1 MDINICFT
9 TDNNYIRPL
18 CSTMASILKNI
29 KNETSLHIFIL
40 EHDVSDENKNKILSL
55 KDIKDCE
62 ISFVKINISV
72 FDNFPDFQNNYITK
86 TAYFRFLVADLLK
99 NVDKILYLDCDII
112 VLPGIEELFM
122 QDITDFY
129 IGAVEDVAFYFDI
142 LCPIRSFDTYINSG
156 VLLINLKKWRQE
168 NISQKLFEAVEK
180 YGAELYYLD
189 QTAIN
194 LVCKG
199 KIKLLELHY
208 NVQVFILLQICVL
221 LNHPLRKRL
230 IQSIKK
236 PKIIHYTG
244 KKKPWNS
251 YCPLRKYYLKY
262 EKLTP
267 FATDYDFKYKLK
279 IFMQFIFLLLKDF
292 YFILRFLLSP
302 IIKISQKQSYFEIT
316 LFFHF
321 KFKLFKQNS
330 FS

>member
-1 MDINICFT
+1 MDINICFA

-18 CSTMASILKNI
+18 CSAIVSILKNI
-29 KNETSLHIFIL
+29 KRETRLHIFIL
-40 EHDVSDENKNKILSL
+40 EQDVSDENKNKILSL
-55 KDIKDCE
+55 KHIKDCD
-62 ISFVKINISV
+62 ISFVNITDSV
-72 FDNFPDFQNNYITK
+72 FDNFPAFQCNYVTK
-86 TAYFRFLVADLLK
+86 TAYFRFLIADLLK
-99 NVDKILYLDCDII
+99 NVNNILYLDCDII
-112 VLPGIEELFM
+112 VLSGIEELFM

-129 IGAVEDVAFYFDI
+129 IGAVEDIAFYFDI
-142 LCPIRSFDTYINSG
+142 LCPIKSFDTYVNSG
-156 VLLINLKKWRQE
+156 VLLLNLKKWRQE

-180 YGAELYYLD
+180 YGDSLYYHD

-194 LVCKG
+194 LACKD
-199 KIKLLELHY
+199 KIKLLEFHY

-236 PKIIHYTG
+236 PQIIHYTG

-267 FATDYDFKYKLK
+267 FATEYDFKYKLK
-279 IFMQFIFLLLKDF
+279 IFIQFILILLKDF

-302 IIKISQKQSYFEIT
+302 IIKISRKRSFFEIT
-316 LFFHF
+316 LFSYL
-321 KFKLFKQNS
+321 KFKLFK
-330 FS
+330 